1 MKAIQISWRR
11 YLLPPL
17 HEEGPRFLAL
27 FFVLAA
33 VLAWIW
39 LPLLVVGAV
48 LIVWCFFFFRDPKRY
63 VPTRP
68 GLMVSPASGI
78 VQMVGPSVPPPELEM
93 GDAPLTRVSVFMSVF
108 DCHVNR
114 IPVGGEIIK
123 EVYRPGKFMDASLD
137 KASEHN
143 ERQSVRLRTDDG
155 REIAFVQIAGLLAR
169 RIRCDIKA
177 GQKLETGDRF
187 GLIRFGSR
195 VDVYLPP
202 GTNPLV
208 VLGQNC
214 ISGETILADLAS
226 DEPERDGKGI

>member
-1 MKAIQISWRR
+1 MV
-11 YLLPPL
+11 PPL
-17 HEEGPRFLAL
+17 HEEGPRFLAIFL
-27 FFVLAA
+27 VLT
-33 VLAWIW
+33 VLLAWIW
-39 LPLLVVGAV
+39 LPLVVVGA
-48 LIVWCFFFFRDPKRY
+48 LLTVWCFFFFRDPVRY

-68 GLMVSPASGI
+68 GLVVTPASGV
-78 VQMVGPSVPPPELEM
+78 VQMIGPSVPPPELEM
-93 GDAPLTRVSVFMSVF
+93 GEQPLTRISVFMSVF

-114 IPVGGEIIK
+114 IPVGGEIVK
-123 EVYRPGKFMDASLD
+123 EVYRPGKFLDASLD
-137 KASEHN
+137 KASEQN

-177 GQKLETGDRF
+177 GQRLATGDRF

-214 ISGETILADLAS
+214 VSGETILADLTS
-226 DEPERDGKGI
+226 DEAERDGKGI

>member
-1 MKAIQISWRR
+1 MV
-11 YLLPPL
+11 PPL
-17 HEEGPRFLAL
+17 HEEGPRFLAIFL
-27 FFVLAA
+27 VLT
-33 VLAWIW
+33 VLLAWIW
-39 LPLLVVGAV
+39 LPLVVVGA
-48 LIVWCFFFFRDPKRY
+48 LLTIWCFFFFRDPVRY

-68 GLMVSPASGI
+68 GLVVTPASGV
-78 VQMVGPSVPPPELEM
+78 VQMIGPSVPPPELEM
-93 GDAPLTRVSVFMSVF
+93 GEQPLTRISVFMSVF

-114 IPVGGEIIK
+114 IPVGGEIVK
-123 EVYRPGKFMDASLD
+123 EVYRPGKFLDASLD
-137 KASEHN
+137 KASEQN

-177 GQKLETGDRF
+177 GQRLATGDRF

-195 VDVYLPP
+195 VDIYLPP

-214 ISGETILADLAS
+214 VSGETILADLTS
-226 DEPERDGKGI
+226 DEAERDGKGI

>member
-1 MKAIQISWRR
+1 MKVIQISWRR
-11 YLLPPL
+11 YMVPPL
-17 HEEGPRFLAL
+17 HEEGPRFLAIFL
-27 FFVLAA
+27 VLT
-33 VLAWIW
+33 VLLAWIW
-39 LPLLVVGAV
+39 LPLVVVGA
-48 LIVWCFFFFRDPKRY
+48 LLTVWCFFFFRDPVRY

-68 GLMVSPASGI
+68 GLVVTPASGV
-78 VQMVGPSVPPPELEM
+78 VQMIGPSVPPPELEM
-93 GDAPLTRVSVFMSVF
+93 GEQPLTRISVFMSVF

-114 IPVGGEIIK
+114 IPVGGEIVK
-123 EVYRPGKFMDASLD
+123 EVYRPGKFLDASLD
-137 KASEHN
+137 KASEQN

-177 GQKLETGDRF
+177 GQRLATGDRF

-195 VDVYLPP
+195 VDIYLPP

-214 ISGETILADLAS
+214 VSGETILADLTS
-226 DEPERDGKGI
+226 DEAERDGKGI